1 MKLTSA
7 QAKIIVAAQLNADTP
22 IAKLR
27 SRAGAQEHTIRYTL
41 DRARSRGVIERRY
54 FINLFKLGYLQH
66 EVFFSLSS
74 GQPGVREALLSQLK
88 ASDNVSWIG
97 RLGGDYQFG
106 INICS
111 RDVRHAVTFF
121 DSLSAKYGRTI
132 IEKNLSLR
140 VGLTYFG
147 NRYLAPTVQPASPLR
162 YQSDTELVAID
173 QTDHKLLAA
182 LTSHGDASGHELARK
197 LGIPQSTVDYRLKRL
212 KSSGVIVGSYYVFRG
227 ERIGIL
233 SFLCLIATRG
243 IGGAFRDKALEF
255 CATHPEIVVC
265 IESIGS
271 WDFEFVIDAHSA
283 EDAMRTSEQILD
295 YFGRDIN
302 WLKVI
307 PLFGYPKVH
316 EYPFGAPKVVSS
328 SN

>member
-7 QAKIIVAAQLNADTP
+7 QAKIIVAAQLNADMP
-22 IAKLR
+22 LGKLR
-27 SRAGAQEHTIRYTL
+27 SRVGAQEHTIRYTL
-41 DRARSRGVIERRY
+41 DRARSKGVIERRY

-66 EVFFSLSS
+66 EVFFALSS
-74 GQPGVREALLSQLK
+74 DQPGVREALLTQLQ

-97 RLGGDYQFG
+97 RLGGDYQYG
-106 INICS
+106 INVCS
-111 RDVRHAVTFF
+111 RDVTQIVTFF
-121 DSLSAKYGRTI
+121 DTLSAKYGRTI

-147 NRYLAPTVQPASPLR
+147 NRYLAPNVQPACPLR
-162 YQSDTELVAID
+162 YQSGTEVVTID
-173 QTDHKLLAA
+173 KTDHSLLAE
-182 LTSHGDASGHELARK
+182 LTSHGDSSGHELARK

-212 KSSGVIVGSYYVFRG
+212 KSSGVIVGSYYAFRG

-243 IGGAFRDKALEF
+243 IGSTFREKALAF
-255 CATHPEIVVC
+255 CADHPEIVVC

-271 WDFEFVIDAHSA
+271 WDFEFVIDARSA

-295 YFGRDIN
+295 HFGRDTN
-302 WLKVI
+302 WIKVI

-316 EYPFGAPKVVSS
+316 EYPFSVSRVGQS
-328 SN
+328 KE